1 MKKALI
7 RFLKSLAKKITNTN
21 ILVSVVSL
29 IILILTTWGVELPI
43 EKIET
48 TVQAICTLGVL
59 LGIFTTKGTDT
70 TNWNE

>member
-7 RFLKSLAKKITNTN
+7 RFFKSLAKKITNTN
-21 ILVSVVSL
+21 IFVSVVSL
-29 IILILTTWGVELPI
+29 IILILTTWGVELPTD
-43 EKIET
+43 KIET

-59 LGIFTTKGTDT
+59 LGIFTTNGTDT